1 MGFQGRQATSGALL
15 QETSMPAN
23 VHYLGLL
30 DVSDRIRRQELSA
43 EAVTQGALDRIERYE
58 GRLNSILM
66 LLADQA
72 LADAR
77 RADAEIAS
85 GLWRGPLHG
94 VPIGVKDLLWTQG
107 LPTTAGMAVLKD
119 FRPDV
124 DATVVARLKRAGAV
138 IIAKLHM
145 TEGATLAHHPS
156 LPRPVNPWSAAH
168 WTGVSSS
175 GSGVAPA
182 AGFCYGAIG
191 TDTGGSIRFPSSA
204 NNLTGIKPTWGRV
217 SRHGLIHLSESLDH
231 IGPMARSAED
241 AAAILQ
247 AIAGADPADPTALS
261 APVPDYLAGRNGGV
275 SGLVVGIDWK
285 FATDG
290 MPDEVVGAVRGAA
303 DVLSSLGARVRE
315 IVVPW
320 SGDDAARMLALFRAE
335 TAVAHAEHF
344 PAKADLYGPWL
355 RKSLEA
361 AGDLDAAS
369 VVRANYVR
377 DRFRSQLSAIF
388 GEVDMILTP
397 GIGGRLPT
405 WEEAETGE
413 LGALVRFT
421 TPFNAGGVPTI
432 SLPGGFTEDGLP
444 VGIQLIGERLSE
456 VTLIRAGVAFQRV
469 TAFHTRRPRLD
480 QAAARVAQS
489 SV

>member
-1 MGFQGRQATSGALL
+1 
-15 QETSMPAN
+15 
-23 VHYLGLL
+23 
-30 DVSDRIRRQELSA
+30 
-43 EAVTQGALDRIERYE
+43 
-58 GRLNSILM
+58 
-66 LLADQA
+66 
-72 LADAR
+72 
-77 RADAEIAS
+77 
-85 GLWRGPLHG
+85 
-94 VPIGVKDLLWTQG
+94 
-107 LPTTAGMAVLKD
+107 
-119 FRPDV
+119 
-124 DATVVARLKRAGAV
+124 
-138 IIAKLHM
+138 M

-247 AIAGADPADPTALS
+247 AIAGADPNDPTALNV
-261 APVPDYLAGRNGGV
+261 AVPDYLAGRNGGI
-275 SGLVVGIDWK
+275 SDLVVGIDWA

-290 MPDEVVGAVRGAA
+290 MPDEVIRAVRGAA
-303 DVLSSLGARVRE
+303 DVLASLGARVRE

-320 SGDDAARMLALFRAE
+320 SADDAAQIMALFRAE
-335 TAVAHAEHF
+335 TAVAHAEHW

-355 RKSLEA
+355 RKSLESAKDLNA
-361 AGDLDAAS
+361 AA
-369 VVRANYVR
+369 VVRASYVR
-377 DRFRSQLSAIF
+377 DRFRNQLAGLF
-388 GEVDMILTP
+388 GDVDLILAP

-405 WEEAETGE
+405 WEEVETGE

-444 VGIQLIGERLSE
+444 VGIQLVGDRLSE
-456 VTLIRAGVAFQRV
+456 TTLIRAGVAFQRA
-469 TAFHTRRPRLD
+469 TSFHTRHPQLD
-480 QAAARVAQS
+480 
-489 SV
+489 